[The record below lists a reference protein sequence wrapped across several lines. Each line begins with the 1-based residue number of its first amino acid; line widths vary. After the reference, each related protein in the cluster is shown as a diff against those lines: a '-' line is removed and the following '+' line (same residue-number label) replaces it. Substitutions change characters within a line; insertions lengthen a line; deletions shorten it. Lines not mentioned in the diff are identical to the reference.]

1 MAAISSKR
9 RDLKMRFLERATQ
22 PCVYLCQWLFNVQF
36 FEGAMITVSGV
47 TKSFGG
53 RTLFEN
59 VHVQFTPGKRYG
71 LTGPNGAGKSTFMKI
86 LQGDEETTAGTVSR
100 PKKVGILKQDQFRY
114 DNFRI
119 IDTVLMGN
127 AALWAALEEREKL
140 YAEPTLT
147 DEMGLRLGELEGIIA
162 DENGYVAEQHAA
174 ELLEGIGIPE
184 EKHTDLMKTL
194 PTDLKFRVLVAQA
207 LFGDPEAL
215 LLDEPT
221 NYLDLQSI
229 HWLEET
235 LKAYTGTLIV
245 ISHDRHFLNSVCT
258 HIADIDYETVII
270 YTGNYD
276 DMVAAKIQGR
286 EKIEAENRE
295 KAKKIAQLQ
304 DFVARFGAGTRSS
317 QTQSRLKEIKRLEPT
332 ELKKSNIQRP
342 YIRFD
347 VKRASGK
354 EVATLKSLS
363 KSYKQNDGSTLHVIK
378 DFSMQIMRD
387 EKIAVIGNNGVGKT
401 TLLRMI
407 AGDLKPDAGVVEMR
421 PEVSFGYFPQDYKT
435 GIKPG
440 MTAYDWLASFAKD
453 EGKEVLRGLLGRMLF
468 SGDSALKQT
477 DNLSGGESARLIMSK
492 LMLEQNN
499 FLILD
504 EPTNHLDL
512 ESVSALAQALEL
524 YKGTAIF
531 VSHDRDLVSQVATRI
546 IAITDDGIADFS
558 GTYDE
563 YLDALEKGK
572 PSALPKKH
580 AALL

>member
-1 MAAISSKR
+1 
-9 RDLKMRFLERATQ
+9 
-22 PCVYLCQWLFNVQF
+22 
-36 FEGAMITVSGV
+36 MITVSGV
-47 TKSFGG
+47 SKAFGG

-59 VHVQFTPGKRYG
+59 VNVQFTAGKRYG

-86 LQGDEETTAGTVSR
+86 LQGDEETTRGTISR

-114 DNFRI
+114 DNYRI

-140 YAEPTLT
+140 YAEPNLS
-147 DEMGLRLGELEGIIA
+147 DEQGMRLGELEGIVA
-162 DENGYVAEQHAA
+162 EENGYVAEQQAA

-184 EKHTDLMKTL
+184 ETHTNLMKTL
-194 PTDLKFRVLVAQA
+194 PTDLKFRVLVAQS
-207 LFGDPEAL
+207 LFGEPQAL

-276 DMVAAKIQGR
+276 EMVGAKVQSR
-286 EKIEAENRE
+286 EKIESENKE

-317 QTQSRLKEIKRLEPT
+317 QTQSRLKEINRLEPT

-342 YIRFD
+342 YIRFEM
-347 VKRASGK
+347 KRPSGK
-354 EVATLKSLS
+354 DVAVLKSLS
-363 KSYKQNDGSTLHVIK
+363 KSYPQNDGSTLHVIK
-378 DFSMQIMRD
+378 DFSMTVTRG

-401 TLLRMI
+401 TLMQMI
-407 AGDLKPDAGVVEMR
+407 AGELKPDAGIVEIR
-421 PEVSFGYFPQDYKT
+421 PEVSFGYFPQNYKT
-435 GIKPG
+435 GITPG
-440 MTAYDWLASFAKD
+440 KTAFDWLAGYASD
-453 EGKEVLRGLLGRMLF
+453 EGVEILRGLLGKMLF
-468 SGDSALKQT
+468 SGEAALKQT
-477 DNLSGGESARLIMSK
+477 DALSGGESARLIIAK
-492 LMLEQNN
+492 LMLLQHN

-512 ESVSALAQALEL
+512 EAVSALAQALEL
-524 YKGTAIF
+524 YKGTTVF

-546 IAITDDGIADFS
+546 IAMTDEGIADFA
-558 GTYDE
+558 GTYDD
-563 YLDALEKGK
+563 YLDALQSGK
-572 PSALPKKH
+572 PSAQPKKF
-580 AALL
+580 AAAS